1 MVIQERY
8 APLVVGVN
16 ATVTINNQAVAGF
29 VCQTAGTVTLTSAAV
44 DGAPAVTILSAFPV
58 TAGVYYPLPFF
69 LGKNG
74 GTFTTAGGASGT
86 LAL

>member
-16 ATVTINNQAVAGF
+16 ATVTLNNQSVAGF
-29 VCQTAGTVTLTSAAV
+29 LCQTAGTITLTAAST
-44 DGAPAVTILSAFPV
+44 AENPTITILSAFPV
-58 TAGVYYPLPFF
+58 TAGVYYPIPFF
-69 LGKNG
+69 LSKNG

>member
-16 ATVTINNQAVAGF
+16 ATVTINNQSVGGF
-29 VCQTAGTVTLTSAAV
+29 VCQTTGTITLVAAEV
-44 DGAPAVTILSAFPV
+44 DGKPSLTILSAFPV

-86 LAL
+86 LGL